1 MPSAPQPDL
10 KGIPRPGQLFQGKYR
25 IVRVIGIGGM
35 GAVLEAH
42 HMHLD
47 ERVAIK
53 ILLAEHAND
62 GEVVTRFVREA
73 RAAIR
78 IKSEHI
84 ARVSDAGTTETG
96 TPFMVMEYLEGAD
109 ADAILEANGPFAVR
123 RAVDLVLDACEAL
136 AQAHARGIVHRDL
149 KPANLFVTM
158 RGGAEVAKLLDF
170 GISKHPTTGGPA
182 DYSMTKTRAQMGSPM
197 YMSPE
202 QMRSARDVDARADV
216 WGLGTLLFTWLRG
229 SPPFHADSMPELCAK
244 ILQDPTP
251 PLSELRREVPGGLGA
266 AVARCLEKTPSNRY
280 QSVVEVARAISPYG
294 SAASAK
300 KLALVEGAPQ
310 PGDFSEP
317 SIPSVSSSPT
327 YKLPVLARTG
337 ATTWADTH
345 ITGSKIR
352 SRTGRVLAGLGVVV
366 MGALLVV
373 FLLRPHLGTTLGSG
387 RTEGSGAVAP
397 SALVQALPSS
407 EPPAPVA
414 STSASTSSSA
424 TTSTVTP
431 TSANNSPK
439 PKPKPSHASHPA
451 APPPPPPSPPASTH
465 PPAQPTA
472 PSELANDR
480 KG

>member
-158 RGGAEVAKLLDF
+158 REGTEVAKLLDF
-170 GISKHPTTGGPA
+170 GISKHPTTGPA

-202 QMRSARDVDARADV
+202 QM
-216 WGLGTLLFTWLRG
+216 
-229 SPPFHADSMPELCAK
+229 
-244 ILQDPTP
+244 
-251 PLSELRREVPGGLGA
+251 
-266 AVARCLEKTPSNRY
+266 
-280 QSVVEVARAISPYG
+280 
-294 SAASAK
+294 
-300 KLALVEGAPQ
+300 
-310 PGDFSEP
+310 
-317 SIPSVSSSPT
+317 
-327 YKLPVLARTG
+327 
-337 ATTWADTH
+337 
-345 ITGSKIR
+345 
-352 SRTGRVLAGLGVVV
+352 
-366 MGALLVV
+366 
-373 FLLRPHLGTTLGSG
+373 
-387 RTEGSGAVAP
+387 
-397 SALVQALPSS
+397 
-407 EPPAPVA
+407 
-414 STSASTSSSA
+414 
-424 TTSTVTP
+424 
-431 TSANNSPK
+431 
-439 PKPKPSHASHPA
+439 
-451 APPPPPPSPPASTH
+451 
-465 PPAQPTA
+465 
-472 PSELANDR
+472 
-480 KG
+480 